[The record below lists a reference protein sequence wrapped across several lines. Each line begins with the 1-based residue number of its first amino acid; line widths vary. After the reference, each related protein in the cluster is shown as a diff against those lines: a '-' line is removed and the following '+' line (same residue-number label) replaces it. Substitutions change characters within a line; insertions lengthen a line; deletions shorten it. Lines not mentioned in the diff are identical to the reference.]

1 MDSIQCD
8 STALFSGFPHKV
20 TCHGHRRL
28 SEGTRGC
35 LGKETPP
42 QENSMTTLTLLSTDG
57 TFPSA
62 TRRVM
67 ASGGLEQG

>member
-1 MDSIQCD
+1 MGIADFQGGPGAAWGRK
-8 STALFSGFPHKV
+8 T
-20 TCHGHRRL
+20 
-28 SEGTRGC
+28 
-35 LGKETPP
+35 P